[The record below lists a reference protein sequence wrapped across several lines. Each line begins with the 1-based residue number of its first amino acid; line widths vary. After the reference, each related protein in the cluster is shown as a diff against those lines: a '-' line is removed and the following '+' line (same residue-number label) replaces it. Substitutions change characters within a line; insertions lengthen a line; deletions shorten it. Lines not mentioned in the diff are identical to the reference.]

1 MSLILTTL
9 NLRNSSYSVCIVEWE
24 ERRMALEWKERK
36 ALEWK
41 HNTVAGHTEKRW
53 LDIVVFPSVIKN
65 TLTKSNLCVCVWGG
79 CYLAYTSRSQSIL
92 EGSQGK
98 DLNRLLEQKP
108 RRDKSTS

>member
-65 TLTKSNLCVCVWGG
+65 TLTKSNLCVCGVAVIWLTLPGHSPF
-79 CYLAYTSRSQSIL
+79 LREVRARI
-92 EGSQGK
+92 
-98 DLNRLLEQKP
+98 
-108 RRDKSTS
+108 